1 MASWGSPG
9 ACEAGS
15 LVDYESGRA
24 LFGSS
29 SPASVDA
36 GDHRNHTQ
44 RMGPSSRPFLLAS
57 KSQNAA
63 EAGFGRLGSRRV
75 LGPGYHSIRHYVPS
89 KRDGDS
95 Q

>member
-1 MASWGSPG
+1 MASCGSPG

-29 SPASVDA
+29 LPAAVAA
-36 GDHRNHTQ
+36 GDHRNRAQ
-44 RMGPSSRPFLLAS
+44 RMAPTSRPFLLVS

-63 EAGFGRLGSRRV
+63 EAGVGRLGSRRV

-89 KRDGDS
+89 NRDGDS